1 MPKAKHKSAPK
12 DWKPFKLADG
22 TTRLLPDWANEPLQF
37 AFNPD
42 DALRRCAYNRLPTSR
57 KKSVKNRLKSR

>member
-1 MPKAKHKSAPK
+1 MPKPKPKLKTAPWK
-12 DWKPFKLADG
+12 PSWWPDWK
-22 TTRLLPDWANEPLQF
+22 NEPLTF
-37 AFNPD
+37 PINPD

>member
-1 MPKAKHKSAPK
+1 MPKPKLKSDAPWK
-12 DWKPFKLADG
+12 PSWWPDWK
-22 TTRLLPDWANEPLQF
+22 NEPLKF

-57 KKSVKNRLKSR
+57 KKSVKTRLKSR